1 MELRA
6 YWQVL
11 WRWRW
16 LALAVAIVTFVASL
30 AIQTR
35 EPTLFQSTLR
45 LAVQPNIPQNQSSST
60 SPAEQVYY
68 EYVSAELLIDDVMD
82 LVKSPAFNAEATKK
96 ASAALGKPAYSTID
110 TEKMHKLAR
119 FTVTADDPQQAQA
132 MAKAIGDLLL
142 DPQGNYFKMFV
153 QYEPTL
159 TVVDEGNPV
168 PASTASRV
176 YLYMLLRV
184 ALALIAGLGLAF
196 LLEYLNDTVRNSRE
210 VENATGL
217 RVLGEIPPA
226 RYGQRAAGRAATA
239 GPGGKAQTA

>member
-45 LAVQPNIPQNQSSST
+45 LAVQPNIPQNQSNT

-68 EYVSAELLIDDVMD
+68 EYVSAELLIDDVMEV
-82 LVKSPAFNAEATKK
+82 VKSPAFNAETTKR
-96 ASAALGKPAYSTID
+96 ASTALGKPAYGTID

-142 DPQGNYFKMFV
+142 DPQGNYFKMFAD
-153 QYEPTL
+153 YEPTL
-159 TVVDEGNPV
+159 TVVDEGTPV
-168 PASTASRV
+168 PAGTASRV

-210 VENATGL
+210 VETATGL

-226 RYGQRAAGRAATA
+226 RYGQRATGRAATA
-239 GPGGKAQTA
+239 GTGGKVQTA